1 MRVLPGSVT
10 SIADLQTLCCGG
22 GGGGEKELSVS
33 SVQTEMV

>member
-1 MRVLPGSVT
+1 MRVLLGSVT

-22 GGGGEKELSVS
+22 GGGEKGLSVS